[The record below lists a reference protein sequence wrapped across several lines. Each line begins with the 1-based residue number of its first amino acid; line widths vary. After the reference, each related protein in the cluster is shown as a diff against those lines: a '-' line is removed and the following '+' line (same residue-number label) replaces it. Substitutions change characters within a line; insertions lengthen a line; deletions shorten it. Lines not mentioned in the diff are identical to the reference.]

1 MTVRI
6 AKPLKEKR
14 FLKNGTFFI
23 SSDNTNVLKSA
34 ETNGILLRRSTN
46 CPWLLGLEFGL
57 LPTLLGKGTMSVACN
72 NLTFNALAK
81 SYFQIVQNAECL
93 GLRNKVQ
100 HSRHLATGLC

>member
-1 MTVRI
+1 M
-6 AKPLKEKR
+6 
-14 FLKNGTFFI
+14 
-23 SSDNTNVLKSA
+23 LKSA

-100 HSRHLATGLC
+100 WATAFYFLHSKCGTVISTQTSYPKPKCKAAFTFYDGLN